1 MASRSAGFLLDT
13 NILSEVGRPQGNP
26 QLKAWLDTVSGADL
40 YISVLVVG
48 EIRQG
53 IERLRRRDPAQ
64 AAVYERWL
72 DTLKR
77 DYADRIMPITVE
89 VAQEWGRLNASRTLP
104 TVDSLMA
111 ATARVHGLILVTRN
125 TSDLRDT
132 GVSMLNPFGGEDR

>member
-13 NILSEVGRPQGNP
+13 NILSEVRRPQGNP

-40 YISVLVVG
+40 YLSVLVVG

-53 IERLRRRDPAQ
+53 VERLRRRDPAQ

-132 GVSMLNPFGGEDR
+132 GVSLLNPLGGEDR